1 MADPG
6 LLLNYGWSDSV
17 AESFDPHL
25 HIGSIPARVVRVDR
39 GESYAATSDGIVR
52 ARTTADPVCT
62 GDWVVLD
69 EYHRVAQIIQRRS
82 EIRRASAGAQSASQL
97 LATNIDTVLVVAALD
112 QTLSLGRVERLLA
125 LAWESGA
132 QPVAVLTKSDLAN
145 DLETTLDEVRAS
157 APGVPVVAVG
167 ATTGDGMDV
176 LTALLTGT
184 VVLLGA
190 SGAGKSTLAN
200 ALLGEECLAT
210 NDVRGVDGKG
220 RHTTVAR
227 ELVPL
232 PFGGQLIDTPGLRGV
247 GLWDVVDGLNKAFAD
262 VEEFGVACRFGDC
275 AHSGEP
281 GCAVQEAI
289 DAGLLPQ
296 RRLDS
301 YRKLAREN
309 EWMAAR
315 SDARLRAERTR
326 AVKIQTRASR
336 SLYRSRR

>member
-1 MADPG
+1 MANPG
-6 LLLNYGWSDSV
+6 LLLDYGWSDSV

-25 HIGSIPARVVRVDR
+25 HNDSIPARIVRVDR
-39 GESYAATSDGIVR
+39 GECDAVTSDGIVR
-52 ARTTADPVCT
+52 ARTTTDPVCT

-69 EYHRVAQIIQRRS
+69 EHHRVAQILPRRS
-82 EIRRASAGAQSASQL
+82 AIRRASAGAQAAAQV
-97 LATNIDTVLVVAALD
+97 LAANVDTVFVVAALD
-112 QTLSLGRVERLLA
+112 QTLSLGRIERLLA

-132 QPVAVLTKSDLAN
+132 QPVAVLTKSDLAT
-145 DLETTLDEVRAS
+145 DLDTTLDDVRAC
-157 APGVPVVAVG
+157 APGVPVLAVG

-200 ALLGEECLAT
+200 ALLGEERLAT
-210 NDVRGVDGKG
+210 NDIRGVDGKG

-232 PFGGQLIDTPGLRGV
+232 PSGGQLIDTPGLRGV
-247 GLWDVVDGLNKAFAD
+247 GLWDVDDGLNKAFAD
-262 VEEFGVACRFGDC
+262 IEELAVACRFGDC

-281 GCAVQEAI
+281 GCAVQAAV
-289 DAGLLPQ
+289 DAEDLPQ

-301 YRKLAREN
+301 YRKLAKEN

-315 SDARLRAERTR
+315 SNARLRAERTR
-326 AVKIQTRASR
+326 AVKAQSRASR
-336 SLYRSRR
+336 ALYRSRR